1 MTATPPV
8 VNLEAR
14 SLVKKLCR
22 IMAAVDHIEKKGR
35 NLSQG
40 YDFARESDITHAL
53 REQFAKENV
62 FMLPDVVTAE
72 YTTGQTAKGNPKRLC
87 VLRVKFTLEDGD
99 TGETRSFH
107 GVGEAEDTGDK
118 ASNKAITAAVK
129 YGLLKAFLIP
139 TGDDT
144 ENDPKPEKAPPP
156 KPKPAEPPKPTAAD
170 VAVLVD
176 SFAALGVTVS
186 ELEKRLGWPLA
197 TMSAADMAGLR
208 KFYAE
213 KRAAAKNPDLA
224 AQNAVKAQAEAAMA
238 AFAKFIERIK
248 AAPTEKDVT
257 LIQAE
262 AAALKWTKGDLAAMA
277 RAASDRV
284 FLLKEAAKKPEWT
297 SGDVPF

>member
-1 MTATPPV
+1 MEDAKPITLLGQTPKLNAALVEARKEFGPLHKNAVNDFFKKKDGSPHRFADLSAILDLIEDVLLKHGVLVMQHPGGTATMAEV
-8 VNLEAR
+8 TTELRHVSGEMTTSTAR
-14 SLVKKLCR
+14 CPATKQ
-22 IMAAVDHIEKKGR
+22 DP
-35 NLSQG
+35 QG
-40 YDFARESDITHAL
+40 YGAAFTYLRRFALEGIMGL
-53 REQFAKENV
+53 R
-62 FMLPDVVTAE
+62 
-72 YTTGQTAKGNPKRLC
+72 
-87 VLRVKFTLEDGD
+87 
-99 TGETRSFH
+99 
-107 GVGEAEDTGDK
+107 AEDDDGN
-118 ASNKAITAAVK
+118 SNA
-129 YGLLKAFLIP
+129 LKKPA
-139 TGDDT
+139 
-144 ENDPKPEKAPPP
+144 PKSDA
-156 KPKPAEPPKPTAAD
+156 KPKPAESPKPTAAD

-277 RAASDRV
+277 RAASDRM
-284 FLLKEAAKKPEWT
+284 FLLKEAAKKPEQT